1 MSVLLTAPAA
11 TSDVGEGLDR
21 TFDGDAVV
29 PSLTD
34 GAGEGTEL
42 SPTPI
47 LITEQEVVFGT
58 SAAVSLPRTKTTR
71 RLTDVTRVVV
81 ANLRRIFLTSA
92 ARPRPARRH
101 YPPRYSFLEHAL
113 MAREMHRL

>member
-1 MSVLLTAPAA
+1 MSVLPAAPAA

-21 TFDGDAVV
+21 TSDGDVVV

-34 GAGEGTEL
+34 GARERTEL

-58 SAAVSLPRTKTTR
+58 SAAVSLLRKKTTR
-71 RLTDVTRVVV
+71 RLTDATRVVL
-81 ANLRRIFLTSA
+81 ANLRRIFLTSTG
-92 ARPRPARRH
+92 RPRPARRH
-101 YPPRYSFLEHAL
+101 YPPRSN
-113 MAREMHRL
+113 